1 MKYAFDNITAA
12 NATNATNATN
22 TTNINTLADNST
34 NASRFIL
41 FSDAATGNQ
50 RAKTDTGLKYNPS
63 SNTITATLAGN
74 ASSATALT
82 TNAGSATRP
91 VYFSGGKPVQG
102 TYTFGNASGNA
113 PISNGVVN
121 ENLNAAMLAGYTPSS
136 FLLSRRMENPSD
148 GTSEQ
153 GAIPFILALK
163 AAGRPVYTD
172 PEFSSGNGNVSVYDN
187 GKQGSVSVTRVSNT
201 SAANSS
207 GYVLEI
213 STTSGVAAPGRGGF
227 VQSIPARANAV
238 FCQIFRAK
246 IPVGFSVHNAENAM
260 GSGHTTH

>member
-1 MKYAFDNITAA
+1 MGGQSKAGLSHQALFVEAGVTKTAIGTGIWTA
-12 NATNATNATN
+12 GNVT
-22 TTNINTLADNST
+22 
-34 NASRFIL
+34 ASGFI
-41 FSDAATGNQ
+41 
-50 RAKTDTGLKYNPS
+50 
-63 SNTITATLAGN
+63 GN

-82 TNAGSATRP
+82 TSAGSATRP
-91 VYFSGGKPVQG
+91 IYFSDGKPVQG

-121 ENLNAAMLAGYTPSS
+121 ANLNAAMLAGYLPSS

-172 PEFSSGNGNVSVYDN
+172 PEFSSGNNSVGVYDN

-207 GYVLEI
+207 GSVLEVA
-213 STTSGVAAPGRGGF
+213 TTSGVAAPGRGGF
-227 VQSIPARANAV
+227 VQNIPARANAV

-246 IPVGFSVHNAENAM
+246 IPVGFSVNNAENAM
-260 GSGHTTH
+260 GTGSTTH